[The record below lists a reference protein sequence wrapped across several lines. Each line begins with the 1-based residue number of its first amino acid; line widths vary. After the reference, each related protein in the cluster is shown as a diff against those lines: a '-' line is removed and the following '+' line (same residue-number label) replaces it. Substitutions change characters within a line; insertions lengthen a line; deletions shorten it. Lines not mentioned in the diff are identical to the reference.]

1 MPWVSS
7 FLKYEWPKVKLS
19 RLLPLNLFLIL
30 VANRPAIENMRS
42 ESVELAGI
50 DSKAIIAQFRAIKWR
65 KRKQAL
71 RAIARNGI
79 AIGNPSHD

>member
-1 MPWVSS
+1 M
-7 FLKYEWPKVKLS
+7 KYEWPKVKLS

-50 DSKAIIAQFRAIKWR
+50 DSKADFRLNSLLDSSAVLVFLESLPATAEKNSE
-65 KRKQAL
+65 KR
-71 RAIARNGI
+71 
-79 AIGNPSHD
+79 

>member
-19 RLLPLNLFLIL
+19 KLLPLNLFLIL
-30 VANRPAIENMRS
+30 VENRPAIENIRS

-50 DSKAIIAQFRAIKWR
+50 DSKADFRLNSLLDSSAVLVALKKSSCNSWKKNSE
-65 KRKQAL
+65 KR
-71 RAIARNGI
+71 
-79 AIGNPSHD
+79 

>member
-1 MPWVSS
+1 M
-7 FLKYEWPKVKLS
+7 KVNLS

-50 DSKAIIAQFRAIKWR
+50 DSKADFRLNSLLDSSAVLD
-65 KRKQAL
+65 AL
-71 RAIARNGI
+71 RKFSSNTYFYLRSNSVARNSAKI
-79 AIGNPSHD
+79 